1 MGMAATAPAAAEI
14 SEEMEEME
22 TPMAAVE
29 VAFLQKV
36 EMQAMLTAVKM
47 VKHPAVE
54 AAELETMN
62 TAELE
67 DLAAA
72 SFSIKRKRAWNDGLQ
87 NFIQRR
93 VD

>member
-1 MGMAATAPAAAEI
+1 MARAAAAI
-14 SEEMEEME
+14 LEEMEEME

-36 EMQAMLTAVKM
+36 EMQTVLTAVKL

-54 AAELETMN
+54 AAALETMN
-62 TAELE
+62 TAGLE
-67 DLAAA
+67 ALAAA

-87 NFIQRR
+87 NFKRRR